1 MLRLFAG
8 PDYAYAFLLE
18 LRREPI
24 PNLKPVLATI
34 RLHRNCHKINRLTP
48 SKSKPKLFLL
58 RHSDEVF
65 SETTLFRSVPVHNYV
80 LCVCVLAEVYRTM
93 DHQPAQLT
101 WQRQSVTG
109 LVGLLF
115 IYIRASFRRVAEQR
129 NIEKPRSLRDLVVD
143 NYRAQQREATKQLKS
158 SLRFILA
165 S

>member
-1 MLRLFAG
+1 MQSLNIKDRTVLRLFAG

-65 SETTLFRSVPVHNYV
+65 SETTLFRSVPMHNYV
-80 LCVCVLAEVYRTM
+80 LCVCVCSCRSIPYDGSSTRATYLATPIRN
-93 DHQPAQLT
+93 
-101 WQRQSVTG
+101 G
-109 LVGLLF
+109 VGWTF
-115 IYIRASFRRVAEQR
+115 IYLYQGVIPACSRT
-129 NIEKPRSLRDLVVD
+129 EKH
-143 NYRAQQREATKQLKS
+143 
-158 SLRFILA
+158 
-165 S
+165 